1 MKNFKIALMTSFT
14 LLLKTGII
22 EGIDIENNTEVGKK
36 CYMPH
41 SAVVREDKDT
51 TKSRIVHDASSKSK
65 DLSLNESLDYEI
77 KGFSDLLRILVR
89 FSVRKIRIIR
99 DIEKAFLRIAMKGEN
114 GDVLRFNWI
123 KNVTSENDIKMKL
136 CRFTK
141 ACFGLISSMFH
152 LEDVI
157 DHHLQNFE
165 GQHPELVEKN
175 TQFLI
180 RRRSKDAAEL
190 YHKTKEVF
198 KKYR

>member
-1 MKNFKIALMTSFT
+1 MTLSPEMFFIRIKTLLFLSLFACKRFACKIFLSIKNFKIALMTSFT

-51 TKSRIVHDASSKSK
+51 TKLRIVYDASSKSK

-77 KGFSDLLRILVR
+77 KGLSNLLRILVR

-123 KNVTSENDIKMKL
+123 KNVTS
-136 CRFTK
+136 R
-141 ACFGLISSMFH
+141 
-152 LEDVI
+152 
-157 DHHLQNFE
+157 
-165 GQHPELVEKN
+165 
-175 TQFLI
+175 
-180 RRRSKDAAEL
+180 
-190 YHKTKEVF
+190 
-198 KKYR
+198 

>member
-1 MKNFKIALMTSFT
+1 MTSFT

-22 EGIDIENNTEVGKK
+22 EGIDIENKTEVGKT

-51 TKSRIVHDASSKSK
+51 TKLRIVYDASSKSK
-65 DLSLNESLDYEI
+65 DLSLNESLDYVI

-123 KNVTSENDIKMKL
+123 KNVTS
-136 CRFTK
+136 R
-141 ACFGLISSMFH
+141 
-152 LEDVI
+152 
-157 DHHLQNFE
+157 
-165 GQHPELVEKN
+165 
-175 TQFLI
+175 
-180 RRRSKDAAEL
+180 
-190 YHKTKEVF
+190 
-198 KKYR
+198 